1 MCCGKTYR
9 FINKSFIISDFLN
22 CTYSMS
28 DELPE
33 HLQLIEQYQK
43 LIQQQVK
50 RRSRFIY
57 LQPWG
62 KSTIPLSFSFPCMN
76 FHFFIVPLPILKREH
91 LRQHTNKFCYCYFLA
106 YPLSQIRAYTSR
118 HH

>member
-1 MCCGKTYR
+1 
-9 FINKSFIISDFLN
+9 
-22 CTYSMS
+22 MS

-62 KSTIPLSFSFPCMN
+62 KSTMPLSFSFPCMN
-76 FHFFIVPLPILKREH
+76 FHFFIVPLSILKESICDNIQINSVIVTF
-91 LRQHTNKFCYCYFLA
+91 LLSVVTN
-106 YPLSQIRAYTSR
+106 
-118 HH
+118 